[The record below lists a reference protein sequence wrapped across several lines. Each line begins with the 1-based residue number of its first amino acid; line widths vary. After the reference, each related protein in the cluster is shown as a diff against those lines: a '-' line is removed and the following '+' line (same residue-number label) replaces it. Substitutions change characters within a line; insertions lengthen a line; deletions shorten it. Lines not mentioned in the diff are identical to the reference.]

1 MSPSCHTQRFYKG
14 FIKLYIY
21 IYIYTYIYVYSNT
34 FVTSFRGLKSKCC
47 CQLLQ
52 KKKNNVFC
60 LFFVSVSTTGSNFH
74 TVFSNKHNTYYYTGS
89 KNLYYRRMPTKDK
102 KFLGIE
108 RTGLQKK
115 IYVSS
120 LYIGIRLLCKTKLIY
135 NLKQF

>member
-1 MSPSCHTQRFYKG
+1 M
-14 FIKLYIY
+14 YIV
-21 IYIYTYIYVYSNT
+21 IP
-34 FVTSFRGLKSKCC
+34 
-47 CQLLQ
+47 LLQ
-52 KKKNNVFC
+52 GIKIEMLLSTTAKKKNNVFC

-74 TVFSNKHNTYYYTGS
+74 TVFSNKHNTYYSTGS